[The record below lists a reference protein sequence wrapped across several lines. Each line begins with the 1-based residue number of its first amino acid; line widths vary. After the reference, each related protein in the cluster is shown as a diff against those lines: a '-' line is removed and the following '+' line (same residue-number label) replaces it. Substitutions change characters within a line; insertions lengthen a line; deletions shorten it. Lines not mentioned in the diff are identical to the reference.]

1 RGTQYIV
8 SLYNSFVYPCT
19 NRSNMSASAK
29 EELGRRIM
37 EVAYKRG
44 DFILSSGKK
53 SDYIFDKYAF
63 ETQPGLLEDITSYMA
78 EMVPPGTKRLAGMEI
93 GAVPLAT
100 ALSINTGL
108 PFVIIRKVA
117 KGHGITRQIEGHLS
131 RGDEVLLVEDVVTTG
146 RQSVHGVEI
155 LRSAGAVVNNVICV
169 IDREEGGRERIES
182 EGLVFN
188 ALFTKGT
195 LMAYKYHI

>member
-1 RGTQYIV
+1 
-8 SLYNSFVYPCT
+8 
-19 NRSNMSASAK
+19 MSASAK

-44 DFILSSGKK
+44 EFILSSGKK

-63 ETQPGLLEDITSYMA
+63 ETQPGLLEAITNYLA

-100 ALSINTGL
+100 ALSIKTGL
-108 PFVIIRKVA
+108 PFVIIRKTV
-117 KGHGITRQIEGHLS
+117 KGHGITRQMEGHLS
-131 RGDEVLLVEDVVTTG
+131 RGDKVLLVEDVVTTG
-146 RQSVHGVEI
+146 RQSIHGVDI

-169 IDREEGGRERIES
+169 IDREEGGRKHIES
-182 EGLVFN
+182 KGLVFD
-188 ALFTKGT
+188 ALFTKGA
-195 LMAYKYHI
+195 LMAYKYHTQ